1 MSGLTVDIL
10 DMNSDSVHD
19 EVDLILNSSG
29 PDIMELIAS
38 DPAYYLN
45 IVANYTKTRDGRD
58 VYLPDLCNILITKRE
73 GEYRIKF
80 KLTDNGQWYEVGYCG
95 TSFTEDD
102 VHQAFSKKVA
112 YALTRPVDE
121 HRKMISNCLQET
133 GATTPNDVSADVQPG
148 SVHTYSKIDKF
159 MKRAKP
165 KEGFV
170 SSDESPVSETPV
182 PELPEWLKPVSCK
195 KSSSEPL
202 PDIKGPMFKE
212 DASCPAPAN
221 SVDTVSREVP
231 PKVTDDQREMPEWLK
246 PMSCKP
252 TPDLPQKGLTLLDS
266 LKVICPQEHLYEY
279 ARMVTLLRSEDT
291 FTQGLIEALPLL
303 TGGQQIVVM
312 KFLTQVI

>member
-38 DPAYYLN
+38 DPEYYLN

-58 VYLPDLCNILITKRE
+58 IYLPDLCNILITKRE

-95 TSFTEDD
+95 SNFTEED
-102 VHQAFSKKVA
+102 VHTAFSKKVA
-112 YALTRPVDE
+112 YALTRPADE

-133 GATTPNDVSADVQPG
+133 GVSAPNEVSTDVQPG

-159 MKRAKP
+159 MKRVKP

-170 SSDESPVSETPV
+170 CSDEAPVSDAPV

-202 PDIKGPMFKE
+202 PE
-212 DASCPAPAN
+212 PAPAN

-231 PKVTDDQREMPEWLK
+231 KVNNAEARVQEPLCFT
-246 PMSCKP
+246 S
-252 TPDLPQKGLTLLDS
+252 TSQKGLTLLDS
-266 LKVICPQEHLYEY
+266 LKVICPPEHLYEY
-279 ARMVTLLRSEDT
+279 SRMVALLRSEDT

-303 TGGQQIVVM
+303 KAGQQIVAM
-312 KFLTQVI
+312 KFLTQVM